1 MPVTQRTGDSGR
13 WVLPLISPF
22 LLLGNNELVFRT
34 DLVCLF
40 RVVFCN
46 YVPAR
51 LTENNSTL
59 VYSANV
65 ASVLG
70 LIRPGLGGAWLDQGK
85 ASLVMNTALLLALV
99 LLSPP
104 GAYTHEF
111 AFVQHSYQS

>member
-1 MPVTQRTGDSGR
+1 MTQRTGDSGH
-13 WVLPLISPF
+13 WVLPVISAF
-22 LLLGNNELVFRT
+22 LLLGNNELVFWT

-51 LTENNSTL
+51 LTENNNTL
-59 VYSANV
+59 VSSPNM

-99 LLSPP
+99 LLFPP
-104 GAYTHEF
+104 GAYTHEL
-111 AFVQHSYQS
+111 AFVQHSHQS